1 MSGESASRILPWLFV
16 SGRDF
21 ATKRESLRNENI
33 THIVFCTTGSSEQ
46 FADVGLRYLTL
57 RFEDDERSE
66 LAPMVVLA
74 TDFVGT
80 ARANGGRVLIVSD
93 RAISRSAAVATG
105 VLVQLLN
112 ISLRDAFSL
121 VRDAHKKARPIPAF
135 VNALK
140 RQLAHYPIEET
151 LEKDANV
158 VSDEKNNDDDNDNND
173 NEDDKV
179 VATTATTSDDDAAAS
194 SAIVAAATTTT
205 SDSTT
210 QKPFCYSCRMCG
222 QALFKPEH
230 IRDHDKM
237 DGGQSYTF
245 EGKVRDNIAGADI
258 DCRSF
263 FIEHLK
269 WMSLPEGEIEGKLTC
284 PKCKGKLGSWSWRG
298 VQCACGRWCTPA
310 FRIMSDRVDARWSIE
325 R

>member
-1 MSGESASRILPWLFV
+1 MSESASRILPWLFV

-57 RFEDDERSE
+57 RFEDDEQSE

-80 ARANGGRVLIVSD
+80 ARANGGRVLIASD

-140 RQLAHYPIEET
+140 RQLSQYPIEET
-151 LEKDANV
+151 VQKDDNNA
-158 VSDEKNNDDDNDNND
+158 VSDDKNDTGRDSDAGDADKDDNNGNAP
-173 NEDDKV
+173 EDDKV
-179 VATTATTSDDDAAAS
+179 AASTSDHSAATTSDVD
-194 SAIVAAATTTT
+194 TR
-205 SDSTT
+205 

-269 WMSLPEGEIEGKLTC
+269 WMNLPEGEIEGKLTC

-310 FRIMSDRVDARWSIE
+310 FRIMSDRVDARWSVE

>member
-1 MSGESASRILPWLFV
+1 VAVCVGTRIC
-16 SGRDF
+16 D
-21 ATKRESLRNENI
+21 KRESLRNENI
-33 THIVFCTTGSSEQ
+33 THVVFCTTGSSEQ

-80 ARANGGRVLIVSD
+80 ARANGGRVLIASD
-93 RAISRSAAVATG
+93 RAVSRCAAVATG

-121 VRDAHKKARPIPAF
+121 VRDAHKKARPIPTF

-140 RQLAHYPIEET
+140 RQLAHYPLEVAESEKSERKTDENET
-151 LEKDANV
+151 VDNVADKDTN
-158 VSDEKNNDDDNDNND
+158 DKNDKNDKNDDNANDDDDD
-173 NEDDKV
+173 ADDKLV
-179 VATTATTSDDDAAAS
+179 VAA
-194 SAIVAAATTTT
+194 AAATT
-205 SDSTT
+205 STT
-210 QKPFCYSCRMCG
+210 NSDDNSRRPFCFTCRMCG

-237 DGGQSYTF
+237 DGGQSQTF
-245 EGKVRDNIAGADI
+245 EGKVRDNIAGSDI
-258 DCRSF
+258 DCRSY
-263 FIEHLK
+263 FIDHLK
-269 WMSLPEGEIEGKLTC
+269 WMNLPEGEIEGKLTC

-310 FRIMSDRVDARWSIE
+310 FRIMRDRVDERWNVE

>member
-1 MSGESASRILPWLFV
+1 MSESASRILPWLFV

-74 TDFVGT
+74 TDFVGN

-158 VSDEKNNDDDNDNND
+158 EKNDNNDDGNNNNDDDDDND

-179 VATTATTSDDDAAAS
+179 VATTATASDDAAAS
-194 SAIVAAATTTT
+194 SV
-205 SDSTT
+205 DDR

-230 IRDHDKM
+230 IRDHDNM